1 MEQTDYLIIGSG
13 IAGLSL
19 AIHLATRFPDKKI
32 TILTK
37 SDESKSNT
45 QFAQGGIAV
54 VTDLKVD
61 SFEKHIEDTLI
72 CGSGICDK
80 QVVEKVVQEGPK
92 RLQEII
98 NWGARF
104 DKKNNH
110 ELDLGKEG
118 GHSENRVVHHK
129 DQTGHE
135 MVNAM
140 LTYIQDIPNIHLINH
155 RFAIDLICTNNT
167 CFGAIILNETTNEI
181 ITYSATYTILA
192 TGGIGQV
199 FGHTTNSEIAT
210 GDGIALAANHHAL
223 ISDME
228 FIQFHPTALFSKELS
243 TTFLISEAVRGFGAY
258 LRTKDGNRFMSKYD
272 NRMELAPRDIV
283 SQSIYTELKLR
294 QEECV
299 YLDCTHLE
307 ILPFKKHFPKIYEQ
321 CKSLGIQI
329 EKDWIP
335 VAPSQHYLCGGININ
350 SNGESSIEN
359 LFVCGESARTGLH
372 GANRLAS
379 NSLLEAL
386 VYSHAI
392 FEYLSNKTVDK
403 HEHGFD
409 FSVDFSTK
417 QFTDTKLITEARM
430 QVNQI
435 MMQYVGI
442 VRTDKDLLLAKEKM
456 IAIQTQIKP
465 LLLSYYPSR
474 LLYELNNMITVG
486 LLIIEHSLSRATS
499 IGTFVKTC

>member
-1 MEQTDYLIIGSG
+1 
-13 IAGLSL
+13 
-19 AIHLATRFPDKKI
+19 
-32 TILTK
+32 
-37 SDESKSNT
+37 
-45 QFAQGGIAV
+45 
-54 VTDLKVD
+54 
-61 SFEKHIEDTLI
+61 
-72 CGSGICDK
+72 
-80 QVVEKVVQEGPK
+80 
-92 RLQEII
+92 
-98 NWGARF
+98 
-104 DKKNNH
+104 
-110 ELDLGKEG
+110 
-118 GHSENRVVHHK
+118 
-129 DQTGHE
+129 
-135 MVNAM
+135 
-140 LTYIQDIPNIHLINH
+140 
-155 RFAIDLICTNNT
+155 
-167 CFGAIILNETTNEI
+167 
-181 ITYSATYTILA
+181 
-192 TGGIGQV
+192 
-199 FGHTTNSEIAT
+199 
-210 GDGIALAANHHAL
+210 
-223 ISDME
+223 ME